1 MYMLMRYRLLEFGS
15 INSVKPECVLIFII
29 MGCRILVFYKHI
41 LASMNH
47 FDSDMSNST
56 NMVVYFDEKD
66 VFGQCRTLFMLYVL
80 GLS

>member
-1 MYMLMRYRLLEFGS
+1 
-15 INSVKPECVLIFII
+15 

-66 VFGQCRTLFMLYVL
+66 GNSYLRSYTIYAAKFKQTITHQHVHLRRESQYY
-80 GLS
+80 

>member
-1 MYMLMRYRLLEFGS
+1 
-15 INSVKPECVLIFII
+15 

-66 VFGQCRTLFMLYVL
+66 VFGQCRTLFMLPNSSRRYLINMYIYDGKV
-80 GLS
+80 SIIDEASVNY